1 MFSDRRMVVFNASA
15 YLWLRITLP
24 IVKLTS
30 DGIDVDV
37 ARASI
42 LRLAKVLCGRQ
53 MNLAVP
59 RFCRCTTPSLD
70 DLHLSFDQGPG
81 SPRPVILQSCELF
94 ILSLRLIWSDAYD
107 PADHV
112 RYISARIW
120 QQRVTCQRHEREGLV
135 ACQKMPRREAVS
147 RCVC

>member
-1 MFSDRRMVVFNASA
+1 MFSDRRMVVSNASA

-70 DLHLSFDQGPG
+70 DLHLCFDQGS
-81 SPRPVILQSCELF
+81 SPPHLVILQSCELF
-94 ILSLRLIWSDAYD
+94 GLSLRLTWSDAYN
-107 PADHV
+107 PAYHGS
-112 RYISARIW
+112 YISAPIW
-120 QQRVTCQRHEREGLV
+120 QQRVICQRHEREPV
-135 ACQKMPRREAVS
+135 ACQKIPRREAVS